1 MNEKEKEVLY
11 VYRFSSACDHACAI
25 SVPSVL
31 EADVSLFSLG
41 HSLIPFDLIILKHE
55 HECDQVDSQLIQLLL
70 SNCSVWP

>member
-11 VYRFSSACDHACAI
+11 VYRFSSACDHVCAI

-41 HSLIPFDLIILKHE
+41 HFLMPFDL
-55 HECDQVDSQLIQLLL
+55 
-70 SNCSVWP
+70 